1 MDGRHNSDESD
12 FEGGNGRDFDA
23 RDFSPSEED
32 ILDELA
38 GLVDQDPDA
47 FSGLDEDDVAALP
60 ISGDDTDDDRP
71 RSSHDRED
79 DLPDPEP
86 LSLFPDWE
94 YTTIL
99 IDPIYSAGLLND
111 REQADLAAT
120 LGRAGAIA
128 QARQLLAPVQQS
140 LTEAGFYAYSTVDDQ
155 NRWTIAADDEA
166 GRFDA
171 WVGYGGVVLSL
182 WTSSPG
188 LFADVENPWRR
199 RRMEQGVQRALVRVS
214 RGMLEP
220 HQRATWDETEQ
231 GIAVSARFL
240 IPPAR
245 ADEAGTIVRARL
257 PELIEL
263 LERVERQIT
272 D

>member
-1 MDGRHNSDESD
+1 MDRRHNRDDE
-12 FEGGNGRDFDA
+12 FEDGNG

-47 FSGLDEDDVAALP
+47 FSGLDEDDVAALRL
-60 ISGDDTDDDRP
+60 TDDDDDGDR
-71 RSSHDRED
+71 RHSSHDREAGD
-79 DLPDPEP
+79 QPEAEP

-94 YTTIL
+94 YTTVL
-99 IDPIYSAGLLND
+99 IDPLYSAGLLTD
-111 REQADLAAT
+111 QEQADLTAAM
-120 LGRAGAIA
+120 GRAGAIA

-140 LTEAGFYAYSTVDDQ
+140 LTDAGFYAYSTVDDQ

-166 GRFDA
+166 GRIDA

-188 LFADVENPWRR
+188 IFADVENPWRR
-199 RRMEQGVQRALVRVS
+199 RRMEHAVRRSLVRVS
-214 RGMLEP
+214 RGMLQP
-220 HQRATWDETEQ
+220 HQRAIWDEAEQ
-231 GIAVSARFL
+231 GIAISARFL

-245 ADEAGTIVRARL
+245 AEEAGTIVRARL
-257 PELIEL
+257 PELLEL
-263 LERVERQIT
+263 LENVERQVA

>member
-1 MDGRHNSDESD
+1 MNGRNNRDDGD
-12 FEGGNGRDFDA
+12 FDADNGRDFT
-23 RDFSPSEED
+23 PSEED

-47 FSGLDEDDVAALP
+47 FSGLTEDDVAEMP
-60 ISGDDTDDDRP
+60 ISNDDDVDDDNRR
-71 RSSHDRED
+71 RSGHDRDD
-79 DLPDPEP
+79 DLPEPEP
-86 LSLFPDWE
+86 LSLYPDWE

-99 IDPIYSAGLLND
+99 IDPVYSAGLLTD
-111 REQADLAAT
+111 QEQADLAASM
-120 LGRAGAIA
+120 GRAGAIS

-140 LTEAGFYAYSTVDDQ
+140 LTDAGFYAYSTVDDQ

-166 GRFDA
+166 GRIDA

-182 WTSSPG
+182 WSSSPG

-199 RRMEQGVQRALVRVS
+199 RRMERGVQRALVRVS
-214 RGMLEP
+214 RGMLAP
-220 HQRATWDETEQ
+220 HQRATWDDADQ

-240 IPPAR
+240 IPPSR
-245 ADEAGTIVRARL
+245 GDEVGAIVRARL
-257 PELIEL
+257 PELLEL
-263 LERVERQIT
+263 LENVEQQVT